1 MERRISTDAA
11 EDRSGPEVLLSIAAV
26 NSVAFCILA
35 AVQLQPRAGEPVA
48 AWFPAGDGAAITG
61 VAQAGGGVLSAGPI
75 RGVIQ
80 ARSDDPAFA
89 SGLRKA
95 GAFLVV
101 ASPAGAGCAPDVQ
114 SAS

>member
-1 MERRISTDAA
+1 MERSIFA
-11 EDRSGPEVLLSIAAV
+11 DRSDDRPDLKVLASIAAA
-26 NSVAFCILA
+26 NIVAFGIFA
-35 AVQLQPRAGEPVA
+35 AVQLQPRTGEPVA

-61 VAQAGGGVLSAGPI
+61 VAQAGGGVLSAGPVP
-75 RGVIQ
+75 GVIQ
-80 ARSDDPAFA
+80 ARSGDPAFA
-89 SGLRKA
+89 RGLRKA